1 MSSFIFQN
9 LYDKINTTS
18 NNLNNYFNNIDS
30 YNVDIYNVLSKI
42 PKHNIIKYIFIV
54 FLIFA
59 FVSRLNIRLNEL
71 MALFISII
79 FIFIL
84 LKQNYAEFIDFTKE
98 KKIQCVKLSA
108 CQTVKPYK
116 PDIGIVAW
124 KASNSFPSLTTF
136 CTARET
142 RSSSRLSNLSRRSTA
157 TRCRCRRACT
167 FCIFSKITALTSS
180 GDLVSM
186 SSYLTLDAVGRGSIE
201 TSHIDNSRG
210 APVESS
216 GNGFANVQG
225 RLVLEVSCLK

>member
-1 MSSFIFQN
+1 MGKNCYLTNMVVMSECILTLFSCKNRPMVKPLWNFFFGNRQMRKKKKEA
-9 LYDKINTTS
+9 KI
-18 NNLNNYFNNIDS
+18 
-30 YNVDIYNVLSKI
+30 
-42 PKHNIIKYIFIV
+42 
-54 FLIFA
+54 
-59 FVSRLNIRLNEL
+59 
-71 MALFISII
+71 ALFR
-79 FIFIL
+79 
-84 LKQNYAEFIDFTKE
+84 TKE
-98 KKIQCVKLSA
+98 KKFQCVKLSA

-157 TRCRCRRACT
+157 SRCRCRRACT